1 MESTYIF
8 YIAFQVLKVLPIK
21 ICKIQPPDLLFL
33 FVLFTF
39 TSGGIFHK
47 FLDFIRRYLKK
58 IFSSRIFLF
67 SGFAQTPPPHPPIS
81 LHFPNT
87 DYPAIA
93 IDPHQPLYAN
103 LTLHNSPILFG
114 CRTGI
119 CGTCLV
125 AATGDMLP
133 ADADEQE
140 VLDILA
146 PHCPTARLAC
156 QIHATGEGD
165 LTLTPLQQNPS

>member
-1 MESTYIF
+1 MT
-8 YIAFQVLKVLPIK
+8 FQHP
-21 ICKIQPPDLLFL
+21 
-33 FVLFTF
+33 
-39 TSGGIFHK
+39 
-47 FLDFIRRYLKK
+47 
-58 IFSSRIFLF
+58 SS
-67 SGFAQTPPPHPPIS
+67 SPSPSSPSSHPPISPSIS

-93 IDPHQPLYAN
+93 VDPHQPLYAN

-125 AATGDMLP
+125 AATGDMLS

-146 PHCPTARLAC
+146 PHCPTVRLAC
-156 QIHATGEGD
+156 QIHAIGD